1 MANIQQVDY
10 EQMAKQATQMRRN
23 GVSLNTELSNA
34 YRSIADMHS
43 VWYGKRYNELV
54 KSFNEMTTSINEML
68 NLVVSEIP
76 FTLETIA
83 NNYSQAD
90 KGSNVTSAS
99 KESPKKIANLSIS
112 NDVGMKFVTESVNST
127 QTSVSNN
134 FKKAKEMM
142 NTIESDYSKIKWQS
156 EASEAFK
163 AKFKKLKNEIVT
175 AFDNINSDFT
185 KLMNQTKEDIQA
197 AESANTLK

>member
-23 GVSLNTELSNA
+23 GVSFNTELSNA

-54 KSFNEMTTSINEML
+54 KAFNEMTTSINEML

-99 KESPKKIANLSIS
+99 KEAPKKVANLSIS
-112 NDVGMKFVTESVNST
+112 NEVGMKFITESVNST
-127 QTSVSNN
+127 QTNVSNN
-134 FKKAKEMM
+134 FTKAKELM
-142 NTIESDYSKIKWQS
+142 NTIESDYGKIKWQS

-163 AKFKKLKNEIVT
+163 AKFRKLKNEIVT
-175 AFDNINSDFT
+175 AFENINKDFT